1 MTGTSLKGKPKH
13 VVHWFRKGLRI
24 HDNPSLR
31 LGLKNSTTFRCIFIL
46 DPWFAGSS
54 NVGINRW
61 RFLLQSL
68 EDLDRS
74 LRKFNSR
81 LFVIR
86 GQPAKALP
94 DIFRE
99 WGTNILTFEED
110 PEPFGKAR
118 DANIIA
124 MAREMGIK
132 VIVRTSHTLY
142 KLDSEINPLPFFITL
157 FFLFLISYIKIG
169 VIILIFLFLGFDTDH
184 LHAPVWKGGEIEA
197 LERLEYHLERKA
209 WVASFGKPKM
219 TPQSLYASPTGLSP
233 YLRFGCLSARQF
245 FLKLN
250 DLFQKIKKLP
260 PPLSIHGQLLWREF
274 YYCAAT
280 NNPKFD
286 HMEGNPIC
294 VQIPWDKNPEALAK
308 WANGQTGYP
317 WIDAIMTQLRQEG
330 WVHNVARHAVACFL
344 TRGDL
349 WVSWEEGMKVFDE
362 LLLDADWAVNA
373 GSWMWLSCSSFFQQF
388 FHCYCPVRYGRK
400 ADPNGDYIRTYLPIL
415 KNFPTKYIHEPWT
428 APESIQ
434 RAAKCIIGKDYPMP
448 MVDHIKQSQH
458 NIERMKQVY
467 QQLTHYRGSIN
478 SGSKSG
484 KENNNLLPP
493 SSDFEKIHQRR
504 KMKDFK
510 RETNQ
515 TVSIH
520 A

>member
-142 KLDSEINPLPFFITL
+142 KLDRIIEKNGGKPPLTYKSFQNILSQIGPPPLPDPAITPEEINGGVSPISEDHDDKYGVPTL
-157 FFLFLISYIKIG
+157 ED
-169 VIILIFLFLGFDTDH
+169 LGFDTDH
-184 LHAPVWKGGEIEA
+184 LQAPVWKGGEIEA
-197 LERLEYHLERKA
+197 LERLEHHLERKA

-250 DLFQKIKKLP
+250 DLFQK
-260 PPLSIHGQLLWREF
+260 
-274 YYCAAT
+274 
-280 NNPKFD
+280 
-286 HMEGNPIC
+286 
-294 VQIPWDKNPEALAK
+294 
-308 WANGQTGYP
+308 GQTGYP

-330 WVHNVARHAVACFL
+330 WVHNVARHAVALFSYKRRSL
-344 TRGDL
+344 G
-349 WVSWEEGMKVFDE
+349 VVFDE

-484 KENNNLLPP
+484 KENSNLFPP